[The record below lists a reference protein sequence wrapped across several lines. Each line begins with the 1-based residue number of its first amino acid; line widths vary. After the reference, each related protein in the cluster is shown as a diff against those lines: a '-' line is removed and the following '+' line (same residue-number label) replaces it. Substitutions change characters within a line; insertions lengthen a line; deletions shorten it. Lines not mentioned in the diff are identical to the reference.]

1 MTRAEHELNDS
12 ARVSPSKKQQSQR
25 YLLIWLLVS
34 LLVSAIWFFTTPNG
48 YFWPMWVI
56 LGMGI
61 RGKFAGLEALGSLG
75 RKPVPNSDIDAEVER
90 QSSKG

>member
-1 MTRAEHELNDS
+1 
-12 ARVSPSKKQQSQR
+12 
-25 YLLIWLLVS
+25 
-34 LLVSAIWFFTTPNG
+34 
-48 YFWPMWVI
+48 MWVI